1 MNAAQAALL
10 RCPRCAGELRF
21 AGTRR
26 GGELMDGTL
35 ACAACPGAWPVRA
48 SRPALLDE
56 GEVRGFESL
65 IRVVYDVIAPFHDP
79 AVHYLLPVFMGAS
92 EEEARRRYLARLALS
107 EIRPSPGEPIR
118 VLDVG
123 VGGGADL
130 ALIARELP
138 PGNDAELWGLDY
150 SPRMLAQSDRRLRD
164 WTGPPVHLLLGD
176 AHALPFPEA
185 SFDRVL
191 HVGGIA
197 TYRDPARALAE
208 MARVAKPGTPIVVV
222 DEQLDRAANWLQW
235 LAFRSMTLYDL
246 SPHAPVE
253 HLPPGA
259 VEVRVEQASLFF
271 YALSFSVGS
280 PAVSRS

>member
-1 MNAAQAALL
+1 MKAAQAALL

-21 AGTRR
+21 SGSRR
-26 GGELMDGTL
+26 GGELMDGSL
-35 ACAACPGAWPVRA
+35 ACAACRAGWPVRGG
-48 SRPALLDE
+48 RPAILDAAK
-56 GEVRGFESL
+56 VRGVEWL
-65 IRVVYDVIAPFHDP
+65 IRMVYDVIAPFHDP
-79 AVHYLLPVFMGAS
+79 AVHYLLPIFMGAS

-107 EIRPSPGEPIR
+107 EIVPRPGEPIR

-130 ALIARELP
+130 ALIARDLP
-138 PGNDAELWGLDY
+138 AGVDAELWGLDY
-150 SPRMLAQSDRRLRD
+150 SPRMLAQCDRRLRG
-164 WTGPPVHLLLGD
+164 WSGPPVHLLLGD

-222 DEQLDRAANWLQW
+222 DEQLDGAANWVQW
-235 LAFRSMTLYDL
+235 LAFKSMTLYDL
-246 SPHAPVE
+246 SPHAPIE
-253 HLPPGA
+253 HLPPEA

-271 YALSFSVGS
+271 YALSFRVG
-280 PAVSRS
+280 AG